1 MLITGGS
8 GFIGSNFIHYLFQN
22 SAFTGNVINV
32 DKLTYAGNP
41 ENLMNIRGKF
51 LNTRY
56 FFEMVDICNF
66 QHLEEVFSK
75 FNPDVVVHFAAES
88 HVDRSIHE
96 PATFI
101 QTNIIGT
108 FNLLELA
115 KKYQIINK
123 KDILFHHVSTDEVFG
138 SLGESGFFKET
149 SPYDPRSPYS
159 ASKAS
164 SDHLVRSYYHTY
176 NLPVTISNCS
186 NNYGPYQFPEKL
198 VPLMIYNMLE
208 KKPLPIYGDG
218 KNVRDWL
225 FVEDHCSGIW
235 KIITTGNIGET
246 YNIGGNNERTNIELV
261 KILCEKMALLKDKN
275 KDHYKKLIT
284 YVKDRPGHDRRY
296 AIDCKKIKNE
306 LKWKHA
312 VEFQEG
318 IERTVKWYLEN
329 LKWVDNIKSGEY
341 QNWINKNYSDR
352 T

>member
-1 MLITGGS
+1 
-8 GFIGSNFIHYLFQN
+8 
-22 SAFTGNVINV
+22 
-32 DKLTYAGNP
+32 
-41 ENLMNIRGKF
+41 
-51 LNTRY
+51 
-56 FFEMVDICNF
+56 
-66 QHLEEVFSK
+66 
-75 FNPDVVVHFAAES
+75 
-88 HVDRSIHE
+88 
-96 PATFI
+96 
-101 QTNIIGT
+101 
-108 FNLLELA
+108 
-115 KKYQIINK
+115 
-123 KDILFHHVSTDEVFG
+123 
-138 SLGESGFFKET
+138 
-149 SPYDPRSPYS
+149 
-159 ASKAS
+159 
-164 SDHLVRSYYHTY
+164 
-176 NLPVTISNCS
+176 
-186 NNYGPYQFPEKL
+186 
-198 VPLMIYNMLE
+198 MIYNMLE